1 MDTVSFG
8 KEIRRATLRCL
19 HSQGSGH
26 VGGCLSIVDVL
37 AVLYGKHMD
46 VDPSA
51 PKRPNRDC
59 LVLSKG
65 HAGPAWYA
73 TLALKGFFPMEW
85 LDTLNKLGTKLPSH
99 ANLNL
104 TPGVD
109 MTAGSLGQGLSCACG
124 LALGKKMSGDDH
136 FVYVILGDGE
146 LQEGQNW
153 EGAMFA
159 AARKLDNL
167 IVFVDANKLQIDG
180 TTAEVCNVEDIAKKF
195 ASFGFVTARIDGH
208 DHDAIDNAICLAKQ
222 QARSKRYAGKPHCI
236 VLDTV
241 KGRGI
246 SFYETMGAGVHSTT
260 VTDEQYQLA
269 LDELK

>member
-1 MDTVSFG
+1 MDMVEFS
-8 KEIRRATLRCL
+8 KEIRRQTLRCM

-26 VGGCLSIVDVL
+26 VGGSLSIVDVL
-37 AVLYGKHMD
+37 SVLYSKHMD
-46 VDPSA
+46 VDPKN
-51 PKRPNRDC
+51 PKRFNRDC

-73 TLALKGFFPMEW
+73 TLALKGFFPLDW
-85 LDTLNKLGTKLPSH
+85 LDTLNKLGTRLPSH

-124 LALGKKMSGDDH
+124 LALAKKLKGDNH
-136 FVYVILGDGE
+136 FVYVITGDGE

-159 AARKLDNL
+159 AGKALDNIIL
-167 IVFVDANKLQIDG
+167 FVDANKLQIDG
-180 TTAEVCNVEDIAKKF
+180 TTEEVCKVEDIAAKF
-195 ASFGFVTARIDGH
+195 TAFGFAAVRVNGH
-208 DHDAIDNAICLAKQ
+208 DHDAIDKAIVAAKMDKG
-222 QARSKRYAGKPHCI
+222 RPHCI

-260 VTDEQYQLA
+260 VTDEQYQNA
-269 LDELK
+269 IAELK

>member
-1 MDTVSFG
+1 MSVEFS

-37 AVLYGKHMD
+37 AVLYSKHMD
-46 VDPSA
+46 VDPHN
-51 PKRPNRDC
+51 PKRPERDC

-73 TLALKGFFPMEW
+73 TLALKGFFPMDW
-85 LDTLNKLGTKLPSH
+85 LDTLNKLGTRLPSH

-124 LALGKKMSGDDH
+124 MALAKKLQGDNH
-136 FVYVILGDGE
+136 FVYVITGDGE

-153 EGAMFA
+153 EAAMFA
-159 AARKLDNL
+159 GSHKLDNL
-167 IVFVDANKLQIDG
+167 IVFVDSNKLQIDG
-180 TTAEVCNVEDIAKKF
+180 KVQDVCDIEDICAKF
-195 ASFGFVTARIDGH
+195 AAFKFAVCRIDGH
-208 DHDAIDNAICLAKQ
+208 DHEAIDNAIEQAKSQ
-222 QARSKRYAGKPHCI
+222 KGTPHCI
-236 VLDTV
+236 VLNTV
-241 KGRGI
+241 KGKGV
-246 SFYETMGAGVHSTT
+246 SFYEQMGAGVHSTS
-260 VTDEQYQLA
+260 VTDEQYALA
-269 LDELK
+269 LEELK

>member
-1 MDTVSFG
+1 MNMEEFA
-8 KEIRRATLRCL
+8 KEIRRQTLRCL

-26 VGGCLSIVDVL
+26 VGGSLSIADVL
-37 AVLYGKHMD
+37 SVLYTKHMD
-46 VDPSA
+46 VDPKN
-51 PKRPNRDC
+51 PKKPNRDC

-73 TLALKGFFPMEW
+73 TLALKGFFPSEW
-85 LDTLNKLGTKLPSH
+85 LETLNKIGTRLPSH

-124 LALGKKMSGDDH
+124 LAMAKKLNKDNH
-136 FVYVILGDGE
+136 YVYVITGDGE

-159 AARKLDNL
+159 SSRKLDNL

-180 TTAEVCNVEDIAKKF
+180 TTNDVCAVEDIVAKF
-195 ASFGFVTARIDGH
+195 ASFGFATTRVDGH
-208 DHDAIDNAICLAKQ
+208 NCKAIDDAISHAK
-222 QARSKRYAGKPHCI
+222 KEKGMPHCI
-236 VLDTV
+236 VLNTV
-241 KGRGI
+241 KGKGV
-246 SFYETMGAGVHSTT
+246 SFYEQMGAGVHSTT
-260 VTDEQYQLA
+260 VTDEQYKLA
-269 LDELK
+269 LEELK

>member
-1 MDTVSFG
+1 MTDFVAFS
-8 KEIRRATLRCL
+8 KQIRRATLRCL

-26 VGGCLSIVDVL
+26 VGGSLSIVDVL
-37 AVLYGKHMD
+37 SVLYGKHMD
-46 VDPSA
+46 VDA
-51 PKRPNRDC
+51 KNPKRDNRDK

-65 HAGPAWYA
+65 HAGPALYA

-85 LDTLNKLGTKLPSH
+85 LDTLNVLGTRLPSH
-99 ANLNL
+99 VNLNL

-124 LALGKKMSGDDH
+124 LALAMRANGSSNY
-136 FVYVILGDGE
+136 VYVITGDGE

-159 AARKLDNL
+159 ANKKLDNI

-180 TTAEVCNVEDIAKKF
+180 KTSDIMNVEDIEKKF
-195 ASFGFVTARIDGH
+195 QAFGFATDRIDGH
-208 DHDAIDNAICLAKQ
+208 NHDAIDKAIIKAK
-222 QARSKRYAGKPHCI
+222 SVKGVPHCI

-241 KGRGI
+241 KGKGV

-260 VTDEQYQLA
+260 VNDEQYKLA

>member
-1 MDTVSFG
+1 MNFEKFS
-8 KEIRRATLRCL
+8 KEIRRSTLRCL

-46 VDPSA
+46 VDASN
-51 PKRPNRDC
+51 PKKDDRDR

-65 HAGPAWYA
+65 HAGPALYA

-85 LDTLNKLGTKLPSH
+85 LDTLNKLGTRLPSH
-99 ANLNL
+99 VNINL

-124 LALGKKMSGDDH
+124 LALANKTKGINKH
-136 FVYVILGDGE
+136 VYVITGDGE

-159 AARKLDNL
+159 ANKQLNIIVLVDN
-167 IVFVDANKLQIDG
+167 NKLQIDG
-180 TTAEVCNVEDIAKKF
+180 PTRDVMNVEDIEAKF
-195 ASFGFVTARIDGH
+195 ASFGFATQRVDGH
-208 DHDAIDNAICLAKQ
+208 CHKALDQAISKAKRRKGPQ
-222 QARSKRYAGKPHCI
+222 CI
-236 VLDTV
+236 VMDTV
-241 KGRGI
+241 KGKGV
-246 SFYETMGAGVHSTT
+246 SFYEMMGAGVHSTN
-260 VTDEQYQLA
+260 VTDEQYAKA
-269 LDELK
+269 LEELK

>member
-1 MDTVSFG
+1 MNSVEFG

-26 VGGCLSIVDVL
+26 VGGCLSVVDVL
-37 AVLYGKHMD
+37 AVLYTNHMD
-46 VDPSA
+46 VDPKQ
-51 PKRPNRDC
+51 PKRYNRDC

-85 LDTLNKLGTKLPSH
+85 LDTLNKLGTRLPSH

-124 LALGKKMSGDDH
+124 IALAKRLQHDDH
-136 FVYVILGDGE
+136 YVYVITGDGE

-153 EGAMFA
+153 EAAMFA
-159 AARKLDNL
+159 GNRPLDNI
-167 IVFVDANKLQIDG
+167 IVFVDCNKLQIDG
-180 TTAEVCNVEDIAKKF
+180 EVKNINDVEDIQKKF
-195 ASFGFVTARIDGH
+195 EAFHFVTDRVNGH
-208 DHDAIDNAICLAKQ
+208 DHKAINDAIVRAKAQ
-222 QARSKRYAGKPHCI
+222 QGAPHCI

-241 KGRGI
+241 KGKGI
-246 SFYETMGAGVHSTT
+246 SFYESMGAAVHSTT
-260 VTDEQYQLA
+260 VNDEQYEKA
-269 LDELK
+269 LKELM

>member
-1 MDTVSFG
+1 MDMVDFS
-8 KEIRRATLRCL
+8 KQIRRATLRCL

-37 AVLYGKHMD
+37 SVLYSKHMD
-46 VDPSA
+46 VDPQN

-73 TLALKGFFPMEW
+73 TLALKGFFPMDW
-85 LDTLNKLGTKLPSH
+85 LDTLNQLGTRLPSH

-124 LALGKKMSGDDH
+124 LALAKKLQNDDH
-136 FVYVILGDGE
+136 YVYVITGDGE

-159 AARKLDNL
+159 GNRKLDNI
-167 IVFVDANKLQIDG
+167 IVFVDSNKLQIDG
-180 TTAEVCNVEDIAKKF
+180 KVQDVCDVEDICQKF
-195 ASFGFVTARIDGH
+195 ASFHFVTSRVDGH
-208 DHDAIDNAICLAKQ
+208 DHQAIDAAISKAKSEKG
-222 QARSKRYAGKPHCI
+222 APHCI

-241 KGRGI
+241 KGKGV
-246 SFYETMGAGVHSTT
+246 SFYETMGAGVHSTA
-260 VTDEQYQLA
+260 VTDEQYALA
-269 LDELK
+269 LEELK